1 VDSYTEGP
9 SLIFIRNWVTQ
20 SGNEMVENSS
30 ANQQIQY
37 NGGRTLYWVRKNS
50 YEKEQW
56 ISEYE
61 FYFPKIS

>member
-1 VDSYTEGP
+1 
-9 SLIFIRNWVTQ
+9 
-20 SGNEMVENSS
+20 MVENSS